1 MGPGMGPPPAKAKD
15 FRGSLG
21 RLLARL
27 RPERALVALV
37 VVLAVISV
45 TFAILGPR
53 LLGEATNRIF
63 EGAVS
68 AQFPPGVTTEQVVAG
83 LRAQGQDQLADM
95 LASMTLTPGAGIDFG
110 ALGQV
115 LLVLVAIYALSSV
128 FSWIQ
133 AWVMAGVT
141 QRTVLKLRSDVDEKL
156 G

>member
-15 FRGSLG
+15 FRGSLR

-68 AQFPPGVTTEQVVAG
+68 AQFPPGVTAEQVVAG
-83 LRAQGQDQLADM
+83 LRAQG
-95 LASMTLTPGAGIDFG
+95 
-110 ALGQV
+110 
-115 LLVLVAIYALSSV
+115 
-128 FSWIQ
+128 
-133 AWVMAGVT
+133 
-141 QRTVLKLRSDVDEKL
+141 
-156 G
+156 